1 MHSKYRLLLSFAVAL
16 LALSCSIMKKDDPE
30 KEVRDYLVSFQTSLT
45 GKDED
50 ILAQFQVDQSAEAL
64 LKAVRVLQNTDS
76 YIVCDF
82 QVGTAGLRFEP
93 GKVQVYIP
101 TQLSIKGLERRDTA
115 NHVLTLWLTR
125 GKDSYFISQF
135 DGEPFY
141 QSFLKLKNSV
151 EWEAQQA
158 VAMGERQPIYTRAHE
173 LEATFDSVI
182 WFANSKQETYFYVT
196 KGPWSNTFLHIDET
210 PYPPTTKMGLTDSRG
225 NVIIPLEYER
235 IGALN
240 FLPGNLVEVMR
251 AGKVGYFDVARK
263 VQVAEPLYDFI
274 VPYSNLY
281 LVKTDTT
288 YGWLDQAFLYHTG
301 FPTPAAGQWL
311 KNFDFLQQPILI
323 AAGKQT
329 FCEIPSERFAG
340 NGLLPMPSY
349 LYKFGVFQ
357 EIESGISTTTV
368 PIEGWSEYVESL
380 GSRLERIGEKLS
392 VIVTSIRER
401 YLEGRE
407 EFYDRSL
414 ITVVT
419 NTQEALGIQQVP
431 LAKLSLRKIDTLLEV
446 SGGTELNEFSTDVE
460 EGFQGEL
467 NSNRYF
473 YYSLSP
479 SGKLSPLTSD
489 RRFPQTQFVKLDS
502 SYLKGDFYV
511 LNSETGDTERAAYLS
526 SYTLTY
532 MMNELLAAN
541 GYRFSDVEN
550 VQRFVFERWY
560 VPKFTDL
567 AECEAQMNAI
577 DRHNL
582 EFLRRML
589 AARPEPAM

>member
-1 MHSKYRLLLSFAVAL
+1 MRSKYRLLLSVGVAL
-16 LALSCSIMKKDDPE
+16 LAISCSIMKKDDPE
-30 KEVRDYLVSFQTSLT
+30 KEVRDFLGIFQTSLT

-50 ILAQFQVDQSAEAL
+50 ILAQFRVDQSPEAL
-64 LKAVRVLQNTDS
+64 IKAIRVLQNTDS
-76 YIVCDF
+76 YVFCDF
-82 QVGTAGLRFEP
+82 QVGDAGLRFES

-101 TQLSIKGLERRDTA
+101 TRLSIKGLDRKDSA

-125 GKDSYFISQF
+125 GKDNYFISQF
-135 DGEPFY
+135 DGEQFY

-158 VAMGERQPIYTRAHE
+158 VAMGERQPIYNRAHE
-173 LEATFDSVI
+173 LEAVFDSVI

-210 PYPPTTKMGLTDSRG
+210 PNPPATKMGLTDSRG
-225 NVIIPLEYER
+225 NVIIPLEYDR

-240 FLPGNLVEVMR
+240 FLPGNLVEVTR
-251 AGKVGYFDVARK
+251 SGKVGYFDVARK
-263 VQVAEPLYDFI
+263 VLVAEPLYDFI
-274 VPYSNLY
+274 IPYSNLF
-281 LVKTDTT
+281 LVKADTT

-301 FPTPAAGQWL
+301 FPNPAAGQWL
-311 KNFDFLQQPILI
+311 KNFEFLRQPILI

-329 FCEIPSERFAG
+329 FCEIPSGQFAG

-357 EIESGISTTTV
+357 EIESGISTTAV

-380 GSRLERIGEKLS
+380 GSRLERIGEKFS

-407 EFYDRSL
+407 EFYDRSM

-419 NTQEALGIQQVP
+419 NTHDALGIQQIP
-431 LAKLSLRKIDTLLEV
+431 LAQLSVRQIDTLLEV

-460 EGFQGEL
+460 EGFRGEL
-467 NSNRYF
+467 NANSYF
-473 YYSLSP
+473 YYGLSP
-479 SGKLSPLTSD
+479 SGKVTPLTSD
-489 RRFPQTQFVKLDS
+489 RRFPQTQFVRLDS
-502 SYLKGDFYV
+502 TYLKGDFYV
-511 LNSETGDTERAAYLS
+511 LNSETRDTERTAYLS
-526 SYTLTY
+526 TYTLEY

-541 GYRFSDVEN
+541 GYRFPDVEN

-560 VPKFTDL
+560 VPKYTEL

-582 EFLRRML
+582 DFLRRML
-589 AARPEPAM
+589 AARSAPAM